1 MNKQFLRNFF
11 GKLKTAAKSFKTIA
25 VVFLIIILICYA
37 IYAFFRFSYINNRD
51 TAMDKINS
59 TVLTLAD
66 VMGENLPKTPD
77 QAVNDSTIAGIDA
90 NNNMVRDDVELAIFE
105 KYPNSAKMRSALLQY
120 AQALQLELTVVNSE
134 EVMHDYLE
142 KWGASYLCFLD
153 AIDYY
158 RDSEDNS
165 EGYQFTK
172 KINDEIDAI
181 IINTQSRKDYRE
193 YIYKRFMTSSGDSG
207 KECDVE
213 LMNLPN

>member
-11 GKLKTAAKSFKTIA
+11 SKLKTAAKSLKTIA
-25 VVFLIIILICYA
+25 VVFLVIVLICYA
-37 IYAFFRFSYINNRD
+37 IYAFFRFSYIKNKD
-51 TAMDKINS
+51 TALDKINS
-59 TVLTLAD
+59 TVLTMAD
-66 VMGENLPKTPD
+66 VMGTNLPKMPD
-77 QAVNDSTIAGIDA
+77 EELNNSTIAGVDA

-105 KYPNSAKMRSALLQY
+105 KYPDSAKMRAALLQY
-120 AQALQLELTVVNSE
+120 AQALQLELTAVNSE

-158 RDSEDNS
+158 NDFNDGSG
-165 EGYQFTK
+165 GYEFTK

-181 IINTQSRKDYRE
+181 IINIQIRKNYRE

-207 KECDVE
+207 KKCDVE
-213 LMNLPN
+213 PVNLPN